1 MPQNFQDRL
10 AAAIQRCRTPAVV
23 GIDPVYE
30 SLPPALRR
38 EQPTVRQAADQVHA
52 FCRTLIDI
60 AAAHAPAVKLN
71 SAFFEA
77 LYEHGVATY
86 YRLVRHA
93 HARGL
98 LVIGDIKR
106 GDIGSTAR
114 LYARG
119 HLAAPPFAD
128 VDADC
133 IPDAVTLAGYL
144 GEGAVRPFVE
154 AAAAGGRGVYVLVRP
169 SDPGADEIHG
179 FGGPAGR
186 AFYQHMAELVA
197 RWGGGAALVGQCGL
211 SCVGAVVAPK
221 DAASTSALR
230 NTMPVTPWLVP
241 GYGAQGAGVE
251 ACRPC
256 FLPGGRGA
264 IINASR
270 SVIYAFSRPELAAR
284 GSQDWEACVDRACAA
299 FAADVAPLAGC

>member
-38 EQPTVRQAADQVHA
+38 ENPTVGQAADQVHA
-52 FCRTLIDI
+52 FCRILIDI
-60 AAAHAPAVKLN
+60 AAPRVPAVKLN

-77 LYEHGVATY
+77 LYGHGVTAY
-86 YRLVRHA
+86 FRLVQHA

-119 HLAAPPFAD
+119 HLTPPTFAD
-128 VDADC
+128 MDPAC

-154 AAAAGGRGVYVLVRP
+154 AAAASGRGVYVLVRP
-169 SDPGADEIHG
+169 SDPGADEVHE
-179 FGGPAGR
+179 FGGPTSR
-186 AFYQHMAELVA
+186 AFYQHMAELTA
-197 RWGGGAALVGQCGL
+197 RWGGGAELTGQCGL
-211 SCVGAVVAPK
+211 SCVGAVVAPR
-221 DAASTSALR
+221 DAASTRALR
-230 NTMPVTPWLVP
+230 DAMPATPWLVP
-241 GYGAQGAGVE
+241 GYGAQGAAVE

-270 SVIYAFSRPELAAR
+270 SVIYAFSQPGAAAE
-284 GSQDWEACVDRACAA
+284 DWETCVDRACAA
-299 FAADVAPLAGC
+299 FAGDVAPLAGY